1 MGACWAK
8 ELGTMKNAR
17 LVTLAIAG
25 FCGGVA
31 IFLMKGLQPAAPTN
45 KGLTIEP
52 TIVST
57 KVLVAK
63 KDIGLGETVGQDAF
77 RWQEWPEA
85 AVSPAFVTDAKRP
98 KALMEFDK
106 RIARVPV
113 LQGEPIT
120 DSKLIKF
127 GEGGVMS
134 SILPAGM
141 RAISTRIREETA
153 AGKLI
158 LPNDYV
164 DVILIQRKQ
173 GKGGSEHVADTLF
186 RNVRVLAIGQTIETK
201 EGKKSADG
209 GTATL
214 ELTPRQSEL
223 LALANSMGEL
233 TLALRSIA
241 DINAPGGG
249 TQKDQSRGSNSIR
262 VLRYG
267 VKSRA
272 YGVN

>member
-1 MGACWAK
+1 
-8 ELGTMKNAR
+8 MKNAR

-31 IFLMKGLQPAAPTN
+31 IFLMKNLQPAPAKPEIN
-45 KGLTIEP
+45 RLEEAIR
-52 TIVST
+52 ST

-77 RWQEWPEA
+77 RWQEWPENS
-85 AVSPAFVTDAKRP
+85 VSPAFVTDARRP
-98 KALMEFDK
+98 KAMAEFDK

-164 DVILIQRKQ
+164 DVILIQRKT
-173 GKGGSEHVADTLF
+173 GKSGNEHVSDTLF

-201 EGKKSADG
+201 EGKKSVDG

-214 ELTPRQSEL
+214 ELTPRQAEL

-233 TLALRSIA
+233 TLSLRSVA
-241 DINAPGGG
+241 DINAGSGPGTG
-249 TQKDQSRGSNSIR
+249 KEQSRGSNSIR

>member
-1 MGACWAK
+1 
-8 ELGTMKNAR
+8 MKNAR
-17 LVTLAIAG
+17 LITLAIAG

-31 IFLMKGLQPAAPTN
+31 IFLIKNLQPAPQPKVNRVEEAA
-45 KGLTIEP
+45 IR
-52 TIVST
+52 ST

-85 AVSPAFVTDAKRP
+85 AVSPAFVTDTKRP
-98 KALMEFDK
+98 KAMSEFDK

-113 LQGEPIT
+113 LQGEPLT

-164 DVILIQRKQ
+164 DVILIQRRT
-173 GKGGSEHVADTLF
+173 GKGGGSADHVADTLF

-201 EGKKSADG
+201 EGKKSVDG

-214 ELTPRQSEL
+214 ELTPRQAEL

-241 DINAPGGG
+241 DVNTASGPGNA
-249 TQKDQSRGSNSIR
+249 KDQRGSNSIR
-262 VLRYG
+262 LLRYG